1 MPKHMAAV
9 IKEHIEEILKEQN
22 VNYTIEITEPII
34 TDQISRGTKKIA
46 GHTYIPKAVIR
57 LMLNGN
63 INDDENGLDIY
74 EARSDENGN
83 FVFDNLNFDQ
93 LDTTGKYYIA
103 FDIKY
108 GRYDG
113 DLYKDPGLRWYKIR

>member
-1 MPKHMAAV
+1 MV
-9 IKEHIEEILKEQN
+9 
-22 VNYTIEITEPII
+22 
-34 TDQISRGTKKIA
+34 
-46 GHTYIPKAVIR
+46 
-57 LMLNGN
+57 NGN
-63 INDDENGLDIY
+63 INDDENGLNIY
-74 EARSDENGN
+74 EAQSDENGN

>member
-1 MPKHMAAV
+1 MV
-9 IKEHIEEILKEQN
+9 
-22 VNYTIEITEPII
+22 
-34 TDQISRGTKKIA
+34 
-46 GHTYIPKAVIR
+46 
-57 LMLNGN
+57 NGN
-63 INDDENGLDIY
+63 INDDENGLNIY
-74 EARSDENGN
+74 EAQSDENGN

-108 GRYDG
+108 GLYDG